1 MNDIEKVCYMLPH
14 SVIGQCK
21 DFVDSYGKAVVI
33 MLLEA
38 TDPAAVCTMLRCC
51 PRSGDTHPGEPGG
64 TQLAPRHWGPR
75 ERGGGGANGPPHAP
89 QGSWSS
95 WEWVL
100 GPSATS
106 ASSSSPTS
114 ITSC

>member
-51 PRSGDTHPGEPGG
+51 PRDGDTHPGEPGG
-64 TQLAPRHWGPR
+64 TQLAPRHRGPR
-75 ERGGGGANGPPHAP
+75 ERGEGGANGPLTPHRGAGAA
-89 QGSWSS
+89 GSGC
-95 WEWVL
+95 WELLQRVPARHHL
-100 GPSATS
+100 LR
-106 ASSSSPTS
+106 
-114 ITSC
+114 